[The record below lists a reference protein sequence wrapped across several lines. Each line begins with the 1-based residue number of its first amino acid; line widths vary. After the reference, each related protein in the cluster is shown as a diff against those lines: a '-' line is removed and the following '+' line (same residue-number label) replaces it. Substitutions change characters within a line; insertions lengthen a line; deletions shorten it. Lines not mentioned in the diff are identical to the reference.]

1 MMFTML
7 AACCEYDNE
16 IRTERVRAGQ
26 AVARA
31 SGKTWGGSKPGVP
44 KKVTDVQR
52 KMIREGK
59 RNGETIVDLAAATG
73 LSRPTIYSVLD
84 SN

>member
-26 AVARA
+26 VVARA
-31 SGKTWGGSKPGVP
+31 SGKTWGGSRPGVP
-44 KKVTDVQR
+44 KKVTAVQV

-59 RNGETIVDLAAATG
+59 RNGETIVDLALATG

-84 SN
+84 E